1 MSKRWGCILITL
13 FCVIFLCGCGKN
25 STPEDVIIKPDQY
38 PLTKEIVVEAF
49 EKVDLPGIVSEERY
63 DSAIRTSIDIRD
75 EENRL
80 IVGIASNGDGEKMI
94 FHSINEAA
102 RTLGC
107 YQGNL
112 SAVINGRIKQTAGFT
127 ARKIDNEHKEEHDE

>member
-1 MSKRWGCILITL
+1 MGLHTNNIVLRNISVWLW
-13 FCVIFLCGCGKN
+13 KN
-25 STPEDVIIKPDQY
+25 SIPEDVIIKPDQY

-80 IVGIASNGDGEKMI
+80 IAGIASNISVM
-94 FHSINEAA
+94 
-102 RTLGC
+102 GC
-107 YQGNL
+107 HTGNNR
-112 SAVINGRIKQTAGFT
+112 SSDSGIP
-127 ARKIDNEHKEEHDE
+127 